1 MDETSAEAVGR
12 WLIKAHHD
20 LRTAR
25 LALADSPPI
34 TDVAC
39 YHAQQC
45 AEKAIKAFLVSV
57 DEHVH
62 RSHDLTFLLGCCVRH
77 DGRLNT
83 IVDEAGRLT
92 DYAIA
97 TRYPDDW
104 REIAVEEASIAIR
117 DAESIVELVSS
128 IVEHDVTPGPA
139 SHT

>member
-12 WLIKAHHD
+12 WLIKSHHD

-25 LALADSPPI
+25 LAFADIPPI

-45 AEKAIKAFLVSV
+45 AEKAIKAFLVFV

-62 RSHDLTFLLGCCVRH
+62 RSHDLTFLLGSCIRH
-77 DGRLNT
+77 DRRLDS

-104 REIAVEEASIAIR
+104 REIPVAEALVAIR
-117 DAESIVELVSS
+117 DAESILELVTSILEDNATAGPSS
-128 IVEHDVTPGPA
+128 NT
-139 SHT
+139 